1 MRLSVLK
8 ESMELSV
15 RRKWQSREILF
26 LRYKFNNLI
35 LFSCFLFE
43 ANDLYLGI
51 ICYKQG
57 LLAKTNVSV
66 GVIFENILNLCAGD
80 LSIFELNDKEPP
92 GIVFSLIKFEDKVLK
107 EYVPADNIIYEC
119 VYI

>member
-1 MRLSVLK
+1 
-8 ESMELSV
+8 
-15 RRKWQSREILF
+15 
-26 LRYKFNNLI
+26 
-35 LFSCFLFE
+35 
-43 ANDLYLGI
+43 
-51 ICYKQG
+51 
-57 LLAKTNVSV
+57 VSV

-119 VYI
+119 VNKQATTL